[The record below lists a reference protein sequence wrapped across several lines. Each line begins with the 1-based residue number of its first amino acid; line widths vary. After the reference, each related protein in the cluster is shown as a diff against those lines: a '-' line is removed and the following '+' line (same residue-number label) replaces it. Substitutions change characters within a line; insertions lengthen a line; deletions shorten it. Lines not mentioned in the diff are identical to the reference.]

1 MIHTDLDAAASSGFG
16 SLIAS
21 GWHVAILVIKQMVET
36 KPFGS
41 TSVKRSKPDRGTVK
55 TKVETLNQEG
65 TKS

>member
-1 MIHTDLDAAASSGFG
+1 
-16 SLIAS
+16 
-21 GWHVAILVIKQMVET
+21 MVET